1 MAAKGGYTEVVDCL
15 LDRDPHINATDQVK
29 YCLLN
34 IPQRL
39 ESPPVSRSSNLVVTV
54 AHIALLKQ
62 KKMVAL

>member
-29 YCLLN
+29 HCLLN
-34 IPQRL
+34 IPRRL

-54 AHIALLKQ
+54 THVTLC
-62 KKMVAL
+62 